1 MTIQQ
6 EQSGNKLF
14 DDETLDLGHYWKI
27 IKLYSWRIIF
37 LAIAFT
43 LLVIAILLKITPKY
57 TASASLIIESQQANV
72 VSIEE
77 VYGLDTKRKEY
88 MQTQYEILRSR
99 YIAMRTV
106 EELSLHENPVFM
118 REFNQPP
125 GILAEAKVWVLTT
138 AGLKEDKKPRK
149 ITAEEREFNLK
160 QKATSKLMKSVEFTL
175 VTNTQVIDIEATSE
189 SPELSAQIAN
199 TLGEVYVESYLQ
211 AKVDMTSKATTFL
224 TGSLQGLKDKLATAE
239 RNLTAFY
246 EKNEVVDLDGV
257 VGLARDELERL
268 NEQFVNAQFTLKQ
281 NRAIYEQTVS
291 GGADLNKI
299 AQLPEVLNHSTIR
312 DARRQESAAL
322 SRVAELSERYGPKH
336 PKMIAANAELK
347 SIQSSIN
354 KQINDLISSINTEY
368 RIAEQKVKDI
378 SKEVEQAKVRYR
390 NLSSLDN
397 VRRALQR
404 EVDTNQQL
412 YNAFFTRL
420 QETSEI
426 GGFET
431 ANARILDAALPPGQ
445 PSEPNI
451 KLLSAAAFIFSVIAG
466 VFLAIVSEAL
476 NSGIR
481 SVDDVERKLNQRMLG
496 LIPWLP
502 HKKNTRLPLRSYFDK
517 SNHQFCEAV
526 RTLRTSVSLLNIA
539 KENKALMVTSSIPKE
554 GKSTVAVNLA
564 FALGQLDKTI
574 IVDADLRRS
583 SIGQMFDVP
592 NYQPGLSNV
601 LMTTHQLSECLV
613 HDEQSNVDVL
623 CAGNLPP
630 DPQELLAGPHF
641 KKLIEHLQKIYKYV
655 VVDTPPMQAV
665 SDAMLIAE
673 ACDSVL
679 YVVRSDSTSQK
690 VIESGLGRFVQVG
703 HRLDGVVLNRV
714 DLKKAG
720 VADRYAGFYDQYGY
734 TSTSKD

>member
-1 MTIQQ
+1 MTTIKQ
-6 EQSGNKLF
+6 EQSGAKLF
-14 DDETLDLGHYWKI
+14 DDETLDLGHYWKV
-27 IKLYSWRIIF
+27 IKLYAFRIIL
-37 LAIAFT
+37 LAIVFT
-43 LLVIAILLKITPKY
+43 ALVVAILSKITPLY
-57 TASASLIIESQQANV
+57 TADASLIIESQQANV

-125 GILAEAKVWVLTT
+125 GIVEEAKDWVLTT
-138 AGLKEDKKPRK
+138 IGLKEDKKPRK
-149 ITAEEREFNLK
+149 LTAEEKEFKLK
-160 QKATSKLMKSVEFTL
+160 RAAASKLSRSVEFSLL
-175 VTNTQVIDIEATSE
+175 VNTQVINISVTSE
-189 SPELSAQIAN
+189 SPVLAANIAN
-199 TLGEVYVESYLQ
+199 TIGDVYVESYMQ
-211 AKVDMTSKATTFL
+211 AKIDMTSKATAFL
-224 TGSLQGLKDKLATAE
+224 TGSLQGLKDRLAQAE
-239 RNLTAFY
+239 RNLAAFY
-246 EKNEVVDLDGV
+246 EQNQVIDLDGV

-268 NEQFVNAQFTLKQ
+268 NNELVSAEFTLKQ

-368 RIAEQKVKDI
+368 RIAEQKVKELE
-378 SKEVEQAKVRYR
+378 SEVAEAKIEYR
-390 NLSSLDN
+390 RLSNLDN
-397 VRRALQR
+397 ARRALQR

-431 ANARILDAALPPGQ
+431 ANARILDEALAPSQ
-445 PSEPNI
+445 PSSPRI
-451 KLLSAAAFIFSVIAG
+451 KLLSAAAFVFSIIVGI
-466 VFLAIVSEAL
+466 FLAIVSEAL

-539 KENKALMVTSSIPKE
+539 KENKALMITSSIPKE

-613 HDEQSNVDVL
+613 HDEQSKVDVL

-655 VVDTPPMQAV
+655 VIDTPPMQAV

-673 ACDSVL
+673 ACDSVM

-690 VIESGLGRFVQVG
+690 VIESGL
-703 HRLDGVVLNRV
+703 HD
-714 DLKKAG
+714 
-720 VADRYAGFYDQYGY
+720 
-734 TSTSKD
+734 